1 MRFLQYK
8 KIGSVATILLA
19 LLLSACQQPQQ
30 QQTGGQQTPQQAA
43 NQQPVITAA
52 PVAEGE
58 APWQVTTGE
67 SVTLTV
73 TAPGAQRVRL
83 FYRPIVVENRH
94 IEIGAL
100 DAPTDAA
107 SGKFSTEL
115 RPPADFAG
123 HVWAAVFYQ
132 DGTRQETEPLALA
145 TRGASAAGRQ
155 QSNDAVAGQ
164 DARSDRLTGG
174 RIQQT
179 ELQPG
184 QGDIRITVNLPA
196 FRLTL
201 WQDGREVKT
210 YEIGIGRQE
219 FPVPTGQ
226 REINE
231 IIFNPEWIPPDSSWV
246 RESGDVEPGE
256 RIPAEDPRNPLGKI
270 KIPLGNAYLIH
281 EAAAPSDIGRL
292 VSHGCIRMRT
302 DDLFDLAEKII
313 AARGLQLSRQDIRRV
328 RETTERRTASL
339 NEPLPIDISYDTQ
352 VIEGGALR
360 LYPDV
365 YDRDTNTVE
374 NVREELQAVS
384 PEAANIEE
392 QTLRQMLERVS
403 RNEIF
408 VVRVAD
414 LRSGGQALAAG
425 RNEPL
430 TSQQAQGQ
438 NPQRRGNNNQR
449 SARPE

>member
-1 MRFLQYK
+1 MSFLASRK
-8 KIGSVATILLA
+8 GIWPVAA
-19 LLLSACQQPQQ
+19 LLFAVLLGACQQPQQ
-30 QQTGGQQTPQQAA
+30 TGGQPTPQPAA
-43 NQQPVITAA
+43 NQQPAITAA

-58 APWQVTTGE
+58 APWQVTTGD

-73 TAPGAQRVRL
+73 TAPGAQRVRF
-83 FYRPIVVENRH
+83 FYTPIVVENRY

-123 HVWAAVFYQ
+123 QVWAAVFYP
-132 DGTRQETEPLALA
+132 DGTRKETDRLALA
-145 TRGASAAGRQ
+145 TRSASAPGRQ
-155 QSNDAVAGQ
+155 QSAGAAEQ
-164 DARSDRLTGG
+164 DARSDRLTSG
-174 RIQQT
+174 RIQQA

-184 QGDIRITVNLPA
+184 QGNIRITVNLPA

-210 YEIGIGRQE
+210 YEVGIGRQE

-226 REINE
+226 REINQ

-246 RESGDVEPGE
+246 RESNDVEPGE
-256 RIPAEDPRNPLGKI
+256 RIPADDPRNPLGKI

-313 AARGLQLSRQDIRRV
+313 AAHGLQMSRQEIRRV
-328 RETTERRTASL
+328 RETTERRTVNL
-339 NEPLPIDISYDTQ
+339 EEPLPIDISYDTQ
-352 VIEGGALR
+352 VVEGGALR

-365 YDRDTNTVE
+365 YDRNTNTIE

-384 PEAANIEE
+384 PEAANVEE

-414 LRSGGQALAAG
+414 LRGGQALAAG

-430 TSQQAQGQ
+430 TSQQSQGQ
-438 NPQRRGNNNQR
+438 NPQRRGNSNQR
-449 SARPE
+449 SARTE